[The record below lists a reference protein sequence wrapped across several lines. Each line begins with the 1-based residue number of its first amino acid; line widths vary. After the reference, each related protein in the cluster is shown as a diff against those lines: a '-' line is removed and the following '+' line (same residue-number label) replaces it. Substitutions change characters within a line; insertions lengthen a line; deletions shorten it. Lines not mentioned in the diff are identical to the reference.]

1 MPPVKSVTQ
10 LLLHYQGNTAD
21 WNLDEI
27 LYIRQFSFREAIGHK
42 VVNALKRNDFG
53 LTHAAI
59 DMICALMHPMHDDYD
74 LRQEQLNKSSLLQT
88 KAFLENL
95 LNMWTTHIVS
105 ILPFCVR
112 ISAIYLST
120 VKQKKTFTKQK
131 YYLWNWITNCFKLIK
146 KHCKW

>member
-1 MPPVKSVTQ
+1 MFQKNNVV
-10 LLLHYQGNTAD
+10 Y
-21 WNLDEI
+21 
-27 LYIRQFSFREAIGHK
+27 SFREAIGHK
-42 VVNALKRNDFG
+42 VVSALKRNDFG

-105 ILPFCVR
+105 LYLNYLIRWCLASGVGYNFFYKKIILPR
-112 ISAIYLST
+112 LRTLAL
-120 VKQKKTFTKQK
+120 
-131 YYLWNWITNCFKLIK
+131 
-146 KHCKW
+146 